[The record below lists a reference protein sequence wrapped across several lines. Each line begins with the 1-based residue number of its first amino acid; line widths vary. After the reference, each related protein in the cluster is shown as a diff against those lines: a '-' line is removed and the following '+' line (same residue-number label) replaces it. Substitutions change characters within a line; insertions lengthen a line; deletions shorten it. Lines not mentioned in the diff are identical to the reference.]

1 MIKSMKS
8 TFLPMHVCLVMLLL
22 LFPVFSRAQI
32 VFEKGFEISG
42 GAGLDGKTR
51 YAAGASFVGALR
63 FNPFLSIG
71 AGVGYQHAL
80 ALTSKE
86 TVVGS
91 GLNNKYEHA
100 DRLKLFGRVKGN
112 FTRNR
117 ISPFAAV
124 DAGAAVKLSKS
135 SLNPVS
141 GFFAEPALG
150 CDFGLQGRQKLAVF
164 VGYQLQNTHYLAS
177 LTSEGKVMDVV
188 DKQDFAGILT
198 LHLGFYF

>member
-1 MIKSMKS
+1 
-8 TFLPMHVCLVMLLL
+8 MHVGIVMLLL

-71 AGVGYQHAL
+71 AGVSYQHAL

-188 DKQDFAGILT
+188 DKQDLAGILT

>member
-1 MIKSMKS
+1 
-8 TFLPMHVCLVMLLL
+8 MHVCLVMLLL
-22 LFPVFSRAQI
+22 LFPMFSRAQM

-71 AGVGYQHAL
+71 AGLGYQHAL

-150 CDFGLQGRQKLAVF
+150 CDFGLQGRQTLAVF

-188 DKQDFAGILT
+188 DKQDSAGILT

>member
-1 MIKSMKS
+1 
-8 TFLPMHVCLVMLLL
+8 MHVGIVMLLL
-22 LFPVFSRAQI
+22 LFPVLSRAQGI

-100 DRLKLFGRVKGN
+100 DRLKVFGRVKGN

-124 DAGAAVKLSKS
+124 EV
-135 SLNPVS
+135 
-141 GFFAEPALG
+141 
-150 CDFGLQGRQKLAVF
+150 
-164 VGYQLQNTHYLAS
+164 
-177 LTSEGKVMDVV
+177 
-188 DKQDFAGILT
+188 
-198 LHLGFYF
+198 

>member
-1 MIKSMKS
+1 
-8 TFLPMHVCLVMLLL
+8 MHVCIVMLLL

-117 ISPFAAV
+117 ISPFASV
-124 DAGAAVKLSKS
+124 DAGTAVKLSKS

-198 LHLGFYF
+198 FHLGFYF

>member
-1 MIKSMKS
+1 
-8 TFLPMHVCLVMLLL
+8 MHVCLVMLLL
-22 LFPVFSRAQI
+22 LFPMFSRAQM

-71 AGVGYQHAL
+71 AGLGYQPAL

-124 DAGAAVKLSKS
+124 DAGAAIKLSKS

-150 CDFGLQGRQKLAVF
+150 CDFGLQGRQTLAVF

>member
-32 VFEKGFEISG
+32 VFKKGFEISG